1 VKDFNKKILII
12 DDEEPLR
19 EIITEVIEIMDLDG
33 ISAASGQEAIT
44 IFDEQKDDIGLIILD
59 LYMPGLNGHDTY
71 KRINEIK
78 QNVPV
83 IFMSG
88 YDDQDME
95 NQLTSN
101 VKSTFLKKP
110 FTLNEIKASIE
121 SVI

>member
-1 VKDFNKKILII
+1 MKDFNKKILII

-19 EIITEVIEIMDLDG
+19 EIITEVIEIMDLNG

-59 LYMPGLNGHDTY
+59 LYMPGLSGHDTY

-88 YDDQDME
+88 YDDQDTE
-95 NQLTSN
+95 NQLTSD

-121 SVI
+121 SLI